1 MKNSTVLAAAFA
13 AGLTTFAANAQQE
26 GSKQVSMVPA
36 GTIGTW
42 TRDMRIGKDEAAK
55 SKAAQAKRGT
65 TSEEAFHA
73 AKVAKADIKEPR
85 PKDDA
90 VAVAI
95 KEPRQKDDAVT
106 VAAVIKEPRRKDD
119 AVAVAAAIKEQRQ
132 KDDAVTVAAAIN
144 EPGQKDDVVTVAA
157 EPQDRYKVIIERYA
171 SLNGIPIDLA
181 HAVITVESNYKP
193 YSLGRAG
200 EVGLMQIKP
209 ATAKMMGYDGSTTGL
224 FDPETNIKFGMKY
237 LGKARKLGDGT
248 TCGTILKYNAGHAAK
263 RMNPV
268 SRDYCNKVKRHLAG
282 LGADA

>member
-13 AGLTTFAANAQQE
+13 AGLTTFAANAQEE
-26 GSKQVSMVPA
+26 GSTQVSMVPA
-36 GTIGTW
+36 GTIGAW
-42 TRDMRIGKDEAAK
+42 TRDMRIGKDEEVVK
-55 SKAAQAKRGT
+55 GEAAQAKLGK

-73 AKVAKADIKEPR
+73 AKVAKVDVKEPRLKDDAITVAIKEPR
-85 PKDDA
+85 RKDDA
-90 VAVAI
+90 VTVAAAI

-106 VAAVIKEPRRKDD
+106 VAARS
-119 AVAVAAAIKEQRQ
+119 
-132 KDDAVTVAAAIN
+132 
-144 EPGQKDDVVTVAA
+144 
-157 EPQDRYKVIIERYA
+157 QDRYKVIIERYA
-171 SLNGIPIDLA
+171 SLNGIPVDLA

-209 ATAKMMGYDGSTTGL
+209 ATAKLMGYDGSTTGL

-282 LGADA
+282 IGADV